1 MKANVH
7 EDVPQRTLKQM
18 LVATT
23 VGHCIVFLLFL
34 PLYRISVS
42 PETYGRTWQYGATYL
57 AQMIGWSVILIS
69 IALYLSN
76 LLKKNRIFYL
86 IYTGLLFVQSVLVVP
101 LIQGRLVRLD
111 AVTVQAWL
119 LVSVVYCGL
128 TLLAE
133 WLLYIRHGE

>member
-18 LVATT
+18 LVAAT

-57 AQMIGWSVILIS
+57 AEMVGRSVILIS
-69 IALYLSN
+69 IALCLSH
-76 LLKKNRIFYL
+76 LLKNTRYFYL
-86 IYTGLLFVQSVLVVP
+86 LYAGLLFVQFVFVVP

-111 AVTVQAWL
+111 AMTVQAWL
-119 LVSVVYCGL
+119 LVSVVFCGL